1 VTLGMVLNE
10 EGFPICSKIYEG
22 NKSEVK
28 TLIDIVRDLSSKVN
42 LQVKPTI
49 VIDAGIASEEN
60 IN

>member
-42 LQVKPTI
+42 LQV
-49 VIDAGIASEEN
+49 N
-60 IN
+60 LQ